1 MKKIIKGIANLFKAL
16 GRGIYKV
23 IDTIIIMPISKFVYF
38 IVDKLGGT
46 NASIEKILSKPTAL
60 LLISALLAFG
70 VFLYFDRNNV
80 RLVETEALVL
90 TNQSVE
96 AIYNEEAYVVEGIP
110 KNVDITLMGRKSDL
124 YLAKQLGEHT
134 LSLDLSGLGVGTHK
148 VKLKYNN
155 PIQTLDYKLDPS
167 TVTVVISPKVSEV
180 RTLSTD
186 IINSDK
192 LEEKLIVS
200 DVELDR
206 DEVIIKSSEEKLSKV
221 SSVKALVDVGSL
233 NAKDAGTYEQENV
246 RLVAYDENG
255 KELNNIEIV
264 PNNVSATVV
273 ITSPSKEVPIRV
285 VPVGDVKSGSAIK
298 SIETSVSRVTIYG
311 EESVL
316 NEIDYV
322 PVEIDVENLGED
334 KTFKTTIKKPSG
346 IRSISENT
354 ITINVTIESQ
364 TSKDFN
370 GIQVEMENLDSR
382 YVALAASEADTKVDV
397 LVRGVSTVIDEI
409 DATDI
414 KAYVDLSNLGVGTH
428 NVPVKV
434 TGSDLKLSYS
444 SKTRTITVIIR
455 EK

>member
-1 MKKIIKGIANLFKAL
+1 MKRIIKGIANLFKAL
-16 GRGIYKV
+16 GQGIYKV
-23 IDTIIIMPISKFVYF
+23 IDTIIIMPISRFVYF
-38 IVDKLGGT
+38 IIDKIGANNT
-46 NASIEKILSKPTAL
+46 SIEKLLSKPTAL
-60 LLISALLAFG
+60 LVISGILAFG
-70 VFLYFDRNNV
+70 VFMFIDTKAI

-96 AIYNEEAYVVEGIP
+96 TIYNEEAYVVEGIP
-110 KNVDITLMGRKSDL
+110 ENVDITLMGRKSDL

-134 LSLDLSGLGVGTHK
+134 ISLDLSGLGVGTHK

-167 TVTVVISPKVSEV
+167 SVTVVISPKVSEV

-186 IINSDK
+186 IVNADK
-192 LEEKLIVS
+192 LKETLIVS
-200 DVELDR
+200 EVDLDR
-206 DEVIIKSSEEKLSKV
+206 DEVIVKSSKEKLSKV
-221 SSVKALVDVGSL
+221 STVKALVDVDAL
-233 NAKDAGTYEQENV
+233 DADAAGTYTLDNV

-255 KELNNIEIV
+255 TELKNIEIV
-264 PNNVSATVV
+264 PKKVSATVV

-285 VPVGDVKSGSAIK
+285 VPVGEVKSGSAIR
-298 SIETSVSRVTIYG
+298 SIETSVTRVTVYG

-322 PVEIDVENLGED
+322 PVEIDVENLGAD
-334 KTFKTTIKKPSG
+334 KTYKTTIKRPSG

-354 ITINVTIESQ
+354 ITIKVTIESQ
-364 TSKDFN
+364 TSRDFKD
-370 GIQVEMENLDSR
+370 IQVEMENLGSN

-397 LVRGVSTVIDEI
+397 LARGVSTVLDEL

-414 KAYVDLSNLGVGTH
+414 KAYVDLTGYGVGTWD
-428 NVPVKV
+428 VPVKV
-434 TGSDLKLSYS
+434 TGSDLKVSYS
-444 SKTRTITVIIR
+444 SKSRTIKVIIR

>member
-46 NASIEKILSKPTAL
+46 NASIEKVLSKPTAL

>member
-1 MKKIIKGIANLFKAL
+1 MFKAI

-23 IDTIIIMPISKFVYF
+23 IDTIIIMPISRLAYF
-38 IVDKLGGT
+38 IIDKVGG
-46 NASIEKILSKPTAL
+46 NNSSIEKVLSKPTAL
-60 LLISALLAFG
+60 LLISGILAFG
-70 VFLYFDRNNV
+70 VFIYIDQKNV

-96 AIYNEEAYVVEGIP
+96 TIYNEEAYVVEGIP
-110 KNVDITLMGRKSDL
+110 KDVDITLMGRKSDL

-134 LSLDLSGLGVGTHK
+134 LTLDLSGLGVGTHK
-148 VKLKYNN
+148 VELKYNN

-180 RTLSTD
+180 RALTTD
-186 IINSDK
+186 VVNADK

-206 DEVIIKSSEEKLSKV
+206 DEVIIKSSKEKLSKV
-221 SSVKALVDVGSL
+221 SSVKALVDVNSL
-233 NAKDAGTYEQENV
+233 NAEEAGTYTQDNV
-246 RLVAYDENG
+246 KLVAYDENG
-255 KELNNIEIV
+255 TELNNIEIV
-264 PNNVSATVV
+264 PKEVSATVV

-285 VPVGDVKSGSAIK
+285 IPEGEVKSGSAIR

-311 EESVL
+311 EESAL
-316 NEIDYV
+316 SEIDYI
-322 PVEIDVENLGED
+322 PVEIDVDNLGEN
-334 KTFKTTIKKPSG
+334 KTFKTTIKKPAG
-346 IRSISENT
+346 VRSISENT
-354 ITINVTIESQ
+354 ITIKVTIESQ
-364 TSKDFN
+364 TSKDFK

-414 KAYVDLSNLGVGTH
+414 KAYVDLTGYGVGTH

-444 SKTRTITVIIR
+444 SKTRSITVIIR